1 MFNKILVPLDGS
13 ELSERALAPALAL
26 AQKPGGI
33 VTLLRVP
40 LARSTLAARLEG
52 FDSYVKDWAQK
63 QHTEERLR
71 AETYLEALKA
81 THTGAGY
88 NLETC
93 VANGE
98 VLDSILELGKRHD
111 VIVMSTHGYS
121 GLTKLM
127 MGSVTE
133 RVLAAAECPVLVI
146 RSTKPIQ
153 RILVPLDG
161 SALSETAI
169 APALEAA
176 VGFKAAVALFRA
188 VDEVTGFGRRIQLTG
203 LEETD
208 IATRLRDRFMNE
220 AENYL
225 NALVI
230 PPEAALQ
237 VSREAVVSD
246 TPGLRILDYAPRHE
260 IDLIVMATH
269 GRTGLAKWIY
279 GSVTE
284 KVLRNS
290 QSSILVIRP
299 PRHRLH

>member
-1 MFNKILVPLDGS
+1 VFSKILIPLDGS

-26 AQKPGGI
+26 VQKPGGI
-33 VTLLRVP
+33 VTLLHVP
-40 LARSTLAARLEG
+40 LARSSLAAKLEG
-52 FDSYVKDWAQK
+52 FDSYVKDWAEK
-63 QHTEERLR
+63 QHTQERLQ
-71 AETYLEALKA
+71 AETYLKALKA
-81 THTGAGY
+81 THVGAGY
-88 NLETC
+88 NVETC
-93 VANGE
+93 VDNGE
-98 VLDSILELGKRHD
+98 VLDSILELGKHHD

-161 SALSETAI
+161 SALSETAM

-176 VGFKAAVALFRA
+176 GRFKAAVALFRA
-188 VDEVTGFGRRIQLTG
+188 VDEVTGFERIQLTG
-203 LEETD
+203 LDETD
-208 IATRLRDRFMNE
+208 IATRLRDRLMKE

-230 PPEAALQ
+230 PPEAALR
-237 VSREAVVSD
+237 VSREAVVSN
-246 TPGLRILDYAPRHE
+246 TPGFRILDYAERHE
-260 IDLIVMATH
+260 TDLIAMATH

-290 QSSILVIRP
+290 QSSMLVIRP

>member
-26 AQKPGGI
+26 AQKPGRI

-40 LARSTLAARLEG
+40 LARSTLAARLER

-93 VANGE
+93 VANEE

-176 VGFKAAVALFRA
+176 VRFKAAVALFRA
-188 VDEVTGFGRRIQLTG
+188 ADEVTGFGRIQLTG
-203 LEETD
+203 LDETD
-208 IATRLRDRFMNE
+208 IATRWRDRLMNE

-246 TPGLRILDYAPRHE
+246 TPGFRILDYAQRHE

-290 QSSILVIRP
+290 QSSMLVIRP

>member
-26 AQKPGGI
+26 AQKPGGM

-40 LARSTLAARLEG
+40 LVRSTLAAGLEG

-63 QHTEERLR
+63 QHTEERLQ
-71 AETYLEALKA
+71 AETYLKALKI

-93 VANGE
+93 VANQE

-176 VGFKAAVALFRA
+176 VRFKAAVVLFRA
-188 VDEVTGFGRRIQLTG
+188 VDEVTGFGRIPLTG
-203 LEETD
+203 LDETD
-208 IATRLRDRFMNE
+208 IATRLRDRLMNE

-237 VSREAVVSD
+237 VSREAVVSE
-246 TPGLRILDYAPRHE
+246 TPGFRILDYAQRHE
-260 IDLIVMATH
+260 ADLIVMATH

-290 QSSILVIRP
+290 QSSMLVIRP